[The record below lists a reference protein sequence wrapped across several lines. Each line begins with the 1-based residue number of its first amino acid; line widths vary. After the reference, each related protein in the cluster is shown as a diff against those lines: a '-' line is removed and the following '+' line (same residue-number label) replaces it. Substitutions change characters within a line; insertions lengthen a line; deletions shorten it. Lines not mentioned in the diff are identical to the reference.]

1 MHYYTRIENHI
12 LTAIFTHYST
22 EMDKNDCMVFS
33 NFIITDNDVFAR
45 VKFWSSFV
53 LYLIKFELWMS
64 NAYET
69 KQDGKTIERS

>member
-22 EMDKNDCMVFS
+22 EMGKNGCMVFS
-33 NFIITDNDVFAR
+33 NFIIMDNDVFAR

-53 LYLIKFELWMS
+53 LYLIKFELWICLMHM
-64 NAYET
+64 T
-69 KQDGKTIERS
+69 QDGKTIERS